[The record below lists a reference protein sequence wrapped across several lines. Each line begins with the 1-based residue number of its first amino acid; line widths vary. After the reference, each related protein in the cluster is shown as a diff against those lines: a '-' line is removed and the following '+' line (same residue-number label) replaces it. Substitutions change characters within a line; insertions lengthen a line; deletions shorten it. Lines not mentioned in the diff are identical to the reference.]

1 MVTEGRKMM
10 EISGLIVKFLMKEL
24 SGEEEEQLNKWVSES
39 DANQRIF
46 KELCNENGG
55 LYKPEKYDSAQIEM
69 AFQRFASEKS
79 KREKKRRL
87 LPVLLKYAAIFLL
100 PVMLAGSIWWIYS
113 GQSSETVEVAETSAP
128 YFGNKPMLTL
138 ADGKEVVIDKNN
150 AVLNQIQGLRVANRD
165 SGELIYSGVAVAEK
179 EIQYHTLTTPA
190 QCDYHFILSDGTK
203 VWLNA
208 KSVLKYPVVFG
219 KDERVVYAGGEIYL
233 EVAKDSSRPFYV
245 VTDDLKV
252 EVLGTSFNVNAY
264 KDEDFVAV
272 TLVEGKVAAH
282 TAQDSYRLLP
292 DKQLYFNRQEHT
304 AAIRPVNVHDVIAW
318 KNGRYIFKGQ
328 TLKEVAKVLQRWFD
342 VSIVFE
348 NDSYSQEIYTGIVYK
363 EESLETFI
371 ERLNA
376 SSTYDCY
383 LENNIVYIR

>member
-1 MVTEGRKMM
+1 MANEGRKMM
-10 EISGLIVKFLMKEL
+10 DISGLIVKFLMKEL
-24 SGEEEEQLNKWVSES
+24 SGEEEKKLNAWLSES
-39 DANQRIF
+39 DDNQRIF
-46 KELCNENGG
+46 SELCNEKGG
-55 LYKPEKYDSAQIEM
+55 LYKQKKYNSANIEI
-69 AFQRFASEKS
+69 AFQRFIAEKS
-79 KREKKRRL
+79 KREKKHRL
-87 LPVLLKYAAIFLL
+87 LSVFLKYAAIFLL
-100 PVMLAGSIWWIYS
+100 PVMVAGSIWWIYS
-113 GQSSETVEVAETSAP
+113 GQSSEIVVVAETSAP

-150 AVLNQIQGLRVANRD
+150 PVLNQIQGLHVANRD
-165 SGELIYSGVAVAEK
+165 SGELIYSGAAVADQ

-208 KSVLKYPVVFG
+208 KSELKYPVLFG

-233 EVAKDSSRPFYV
+233 EVAKDSNRPFYV

-252 EVLGTSFNVNAY
+252 EVLGTSFNVNTY

-282 TAQDSYRLLP
+282 TANDSYRLLP
-292 DKQLYFNRQEHT
+292 DKQLYFNRQNHT

-318 KNGRYIFKGQ
+318 KDGRYIFKGQ

-348 NDSYSQEIYTGIVYK
+348 NESYSQEIYTGIVYK